1 MARFGHTLRRR
12 DKEFFQ
18 FLIVMI
24 NVVNLVYLMM
34 EESSGSGGNTMGGR
48 GKNKRFWSAEEDKA
62 LVAAL
67 HELSVDPHWKCD
79 NGFRNGYM
87 VRLEELIGK
96 AMPGCGLKASPHIDS
111 RLKTLVSKFRA
122 ILLMLGT
129 SGFKWD
135 DQRHMIS
142 VERSAYDEFC
152 KAHPSCK
159 NLYGVAFPHLNVM
172 MEIYGKDYA
181 TGKPAEGFEEAVIN
195 IEIEDNVEAQ
205 VLAESEEDDNGLSQT
220 FESTPVSKKVKRE
233 RAKKKGKSGE
243 SFSNPEACL
252 QLFMKEMNTHLSTM
266 ANVWVRADEREQEL
280 TNKNNKVLGELL
292 QLDDLSPTE
301 ALEAANI
308 LTAQPHK
315 LTVFFN
321 CPPLLKKEYV
331 KSLLG

>member
-1 MARFGHTLRRR
+1 MENSA
-12 DKEFFQ
+12 DSFF
-18 FLIVMI
+18 LAYILEYYVR
-24 NVVNLVYLMM
+24 M

-79 NGFRNGYM
+79 IGFRNGYM

-142 VERSAYDEFC
+142 IERSAHDEFC
-152 KAHPSCK
+152 KVRK
-159 NLYGVAFPHLNVM
+159 LYLLM
-172 MEIYGKDYA
+172 A
-181 TGKPAEGFEEAVIN
+181 T
-195 IEIEDNVEAQ
+195 
-205 VLAESEEDDNGLSQT
+205 
-220 FESTPVSKKVKRE
+220 
-233 RAKKKGKSGE
+233 
-243 SFSNPEACL
+243 
-252 QLFMKEMNTHLSTM
+252 MNTHLSTM

-280 TNKNNKVLGELL
+280 TDKNNKVLGELL

-308 LTAQPHK
+308 LTTQPHK

-321 CPPLLKKEYV
+321 CPPLLNMSRVFLDELMLV
-331 KSLLG
+331 VLSECG